1 MTHLQRTGVL
11 AYREAFITRTSGA
24 EPCWGTIR
32 VGERLKVISRISGND
47 VTADGPHIEA
57 TNSEGYPAPAGI
69 TADPVVFAPRDGR
82 LCVLLMR
89 RAEPP
94 FEGMWALPG
103 GFMNSAEAPEETAQR
118 KLTEKTG
125 IGATHL
131 EQLATYGRSGRDP
144 RGWIL
149 AVAYLGLIDAAILRE
164 DETEA
169 RWHRTD
175 ELPELAFDHTR
186 MVEDGIDRLR
196 GKLWYSNIAAAL
208 LPERFTLA
216 EARHIYEAISGV
228 RYDVP
233 NFRRALES
241 SGMIHITDEVRRMP
255 KGRPAR
261 LYEFVDR
268 RTSWNSR
275 RSRMLGV
282 LREVSGEA

>member
-1 MTHLQRTGVL
+1 MSE
-11 AYREAFITRTSGA
+11 RE
-24 EPCWGTIR
+24 PQ
-32 VGERLKVISRISGND
+32 L
-47 VTADGPHIEA
+47 TAVNSDGYA
-57 TNSEGYPAPAGI
+57 APAGI
-69 TADPVVFAPRDGR
+69 TADPVVFAPREGG

-103 GFMNSAEAPEETAQR
+103 GFMNPAEAPDETAQR

-131 EQLATYGRSGRDP
+131 EQLATYGQPGRDP

-149 AVAYLGLIDAAILRE
+149 AVAYLALIDAAILRE

-175 ELPELAFDHTR
+175 DLPALAFDHHR
-186 MVEDGIDRLR
+186 MVDDGIDRLR

-216 EARHIYEAISGV
+216 EARTIYEAISGV

-241 SGMIHITDEVRRMP
+241 SGMIHLTDEMRRGP
-255 KGRPAR
+255 AGRPAR
-261 LYEFVDR
+261 LYEFDDR
-268 RTSWNSR
+268 RTEWNSR
-275 RSRMLGV
+275 RSRMPAV
-282 LREVSGEA
+282 LRAASERG